1 MQIIEIGRPL
11 TENELLGV
19 KRADRYLNGWGD
31 FAMIGE
37 NVFLTLENV
46 DVSKDIESVCQ
57 QAKAQM
63 QSLLNQH
70 PDFSTF
76 FRLDNHVLIRMGDA
90 IAFGR
95 EEISKDEFENPTIQ
109 LEYSLDLRGD
119 LLEACEKGEILALV
133 DIA

>member
-31 FAMIGE
+31 FVMIGE
-37 NVFLTLENV
+37 NVFLTLDNV
-46 DVSKDIESVCQ
+46 DVSKDIEGVCQ

-76 FRLDNHVLIRMGDA
+76 FMLDNHVLILVGNA

-95 EEISKDEFENPTIQ
+95 EEISKEEYENPTIRFAH
-109 LEYSLDLRGD
+109 SLDLRGE